1 MYLKKLGIIRF
12 KGFDNFQIEFKQF
25 NVLVGENGSGKSTIL
40 EAIQLLHDS
49 LRWSFLDGET
59 PSLESQ
65 RGINISHLP
74 FQKSTLDKSDSLWF
88 QKDSTKNVEL
98 KGLYDNGISVHLK
111 SVGGNNFHISSKI
124 NDTPFDRDNVDH
136 VNALEAIYKMRTEI
150 LPPIGTISAQEQY
163 CPYPQLKQLEMEG
176 KFNETWRRRLW
187 WANEQNKELFTSVAE
202 LIREYLPDI
211 YLRQPRVD
219 IDGNSSIRIEFEQQ
233 GTILDVGLGG
243 GGIRTLISLAVMLQ
257 QSKAQC
263 ILLDEP
269 DAHLHSKLQQLVAKL
284 LIKYCY
290 KEDVQIVAAS
300 HAPDFIKALPSGA
313 RIWVDRKRNE
323 AYQNPKIAE
332 VMESLGVSPTLKP
345 ISMDGVKLFLF
356 VEDEAIEEFLSAA
369 YSKKYGADIKTSSE
383 IQIRYTG
390 GSGAKDLVK
399 SARSVISLLGVDVDF
414 HVAGV
419 FDRDYENFKIDSD
432 PVLEKED
439 EVNKNTVIFTLGKKE
454 IENYLLDANSIYK
467 SAVTYVQRRRE
478 LRPEKEIL
486 SAPSLQEITE
496 KIEELAKSDTVRGLV
511 RPHFIPALMKNAPRG
526 LDRSSAFK
534 RAEEGFDAKWND
546 LKWRI
551 KICPGKSIWHQLCNW
566 LRMNYGISID
576 ICDVIKEMEDIPSD
590 IDTIVSEIRAKV
602 AG

>member
-1 MYLKKLGIIRF
+1 MNLKKLEIIRF

-59 PSLESQ
+59 PSVESQ

-74 FQKSTLDKSDSLWF
+74 FQKLTLDQRDSLWF
-88 QKDSTKNVEL
+88 QKDSTKNIEL
-98 KGLYDNGISVHLK
+98 KGSFDNGLSLHLRSGSGDSFSISL
-111 SVGGNNFHISSKI
+111 KI
-124 NDTPFDRDNVDH
+124 NDTPFDRDNEDH
-136 VNALEAIYKMRTEI
+136 VNALEVIYKTRTEI

-163 CPYPQLKQLEMEG
+163 CSYPQLKQFEIQG

-211 YLRQPRVD
+211 YLRQPRID

-233 GTILDVGLGG
+233 GTILDIGLGG

-290 KEDVQIVAAS
+290 DEDVQIIAAS
-300 HAPDFIKALPSGA
+300 HAPDFIKTIPSDA

-323 AYQNPKIAE
+323 AYQNPKIE
-332 VMESLGVSPTLKP
+332 EIMEFLGVSPTLKP

-356 VEDEAIEEFLSAA
+356 VEDEATEEFLSAA
-369 YSKKYGADIKTSSE
+369 YSKKYGMNLKTYSG
-383 IQIRYTG
+383 IQIRYTD
-390 GSGAKDLVK
+390 GSGAKGLVK
-399 SARSVISLLGVDVDF
+399 SARSVISLLGVDINF
-414 HVAGV
+414 HVVGV
-419 FDRDYENFKIDSD
+419 IDRDYENFKIDSD
-432 PVLEKED
+432 PAIEE
-439 EVNKNTVIFTLGKKE
+439 ENVNENTVIFTLGKKE
-454 IENYLLDANSIYK
+454 IENYLLDANSIHK
-467 SAVTYVQRRRE
+467 SVEANVQRRRK
-478 LRPEKEIL
+478 LRPEKEL
-486 SAPSLQEITE
+486 SPPPSLEKITE
-496 KIEELAKSDTVRGLV
+496 KIKELTQSDTVNKLV
-511 RPHFIPALMKNAPRG
+511 RSHFIPALIKDAPSN
-526 LDRSSAFK
+526 LHPSTAFTK
-534 RAEEGFDAKWND
+534 AEAEFD
-546 LKWRI
+546 LKWKYIDWRI
-551 KICPGKSIWHQLCNW
+551 KICPGKTVWRQLCNW
-566 LRMNYGISID
+566 LRKNYGISID
-576 ICDVIKEMEDIPSD
+576 IYEVIGEMEDIPSD
-590 IDTIVSEIRAKV
+590 IDAIVNEIRAKV
-602 AG
+602 TG

>member
-1 MYLKKLGIIRF
+1 MNLKKLEIIRF
-12 KGFDNFQIEFKQF
+12 KGFDNFKIEFKQF

-59 PSLESQ
+59 PSVESQ
-65 RGINISHLP
+65 RGINISQLP
-74 FQKSTLDKSDSLWF
+74 FQKLTLDQRDSLWF
-88 QKDSTKNVEL
+88 QKDSTKNIEL
-98 KGLYDNGISVHLK
+98 KGSFDNGLSLHLRSGSGDSFSISL
-111 SVGGNNFHISSKI
+111 KI
-124 NDTPFDRDNVDH
+124 NDTPFDCDNEDH
-136 VNALEAIYKMRTEI
+136 VNALEVIYKTRTEI

-163 CPYPQLKQLEMEG
+163 CPYPQLKQFEMEG

-211 YLRQPRVD
+211 YLRQPRID

-233 GTILDVGLGG
+233 GTILDIGLGG

-290 KEDVQIVAAS
+290 EEDVQIVAAS
-300 HAPDFIKALPSGA
+300 HAPDFIKAIPSDA

-356 VEDEAIEEFLSAA
+356 VEDEATEEFLSAA
-369 YSKKYGADIKTSSE
+369 YSKKYGMNLKTHSG
-383 IQIRYTG
+383 IQIRYTD
-390 GSGAKDLVK
+390 GSGAKDLVT

-432 PVLEKED
+432 PAREKKKMNE
-439 EVNKNTVIFTLGKKE
+439 NTVIFTLGKKE
-454 IENYLLDANSIYK
+454 IENYLLDANSIHK
-467 SAVTYVQRRRE
+467 SVEANVQRRRE
-478 LRPEKEIL
+478 LRPKKEL
-486 SAPSLQEITE
+486 PPPPSLEEITE
-496 KIEELAKSDTVRGLV
+496 KIKELTQSDTVNKLV
-511 RPHFIPALMKNAPRG
+511 RPHFIPALMKDAPSN
-526 LDRSSAFK
+526 LHQSTAFTK
-534 RAEEGFDAKWND
+534 AEEEFD
-546 LKWRI
+546 LKWKDIDWRI
-551 KICPGKSIWHQLCNW
+551 KICPGKTVWRQLCNW
-566 LRMNYGISID
+566 LRKNYGISID
-576 ICDVIKEMEDIPSD
+576 IYEVIGEMEDIPSD
-590 IDTIVSEIRAKV
+590 IDAIVNEIRAKV
-602 AG
+602 TG